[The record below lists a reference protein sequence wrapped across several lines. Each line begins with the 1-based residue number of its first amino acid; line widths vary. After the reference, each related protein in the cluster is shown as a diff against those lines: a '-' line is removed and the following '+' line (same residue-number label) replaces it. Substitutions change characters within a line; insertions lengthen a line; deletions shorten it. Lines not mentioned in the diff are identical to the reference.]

1 MSEWINFVKE
11 FALKNNLKYK
21 EALTQARDAYL
32 HRHDPPQEP
41 VKVKKEKKQILALTK
56 ENVKLVTKEEQPA
69 ETEPIKKPRKVR
81 EPKEKVQSQLIEVKF

>member
-1 MSEWINFVKE
+1 MSEWITFVKE

-32 HRHDPPQEP
+32 HRNDPPPEP
-41 VKVKKEKKQILALTK
+41 VKSKESKKKIIAPLTK
-56 ENVKLVTKEEQPA
+56 ENVKLITKQEQP
-69 ETEPIKKPRKVR
+69 TEPIKKPRKVR